1 MKKSLRVCLLAAG
14 VAVVGLGCVTVS
26 QDGAGYV
33 RSSALPAPP
42 DPADNPT
49 TPEKAALGKQLF
61 FDPRLSGDGS
71 MACQGCHYRHL
82 GWTDGL
88 PLSRKVGGGMNTRH
102 TPSVYNTGYY
112 TSWYWDG
119 RAKTLEGQIT
129 AAWKA
134 QIGADPVKAAAVIA
148 AVPGYQATFQKVF
161 GAAPDADNIPK
172 AFAVFLRTLNSGE
185 APWDRHV
192 AGDTTAVSA
201 DAVAGHELFVGKAGC
216 AACHRPPLYS
226 DSLFYNIGLEAGKT
240 NPDPGRQAVTKDAK
254 DLSAFKTP
262 SLRSVAIAGP
272 YFHDGSV
279 SSLDGAVRYMAS
291 GGKAD
296 PNKSALLI
304 DRKLSEREIG
314 QLVAFL
320 DTLTS
325 DERFQAPTLP

>member
-1 MKKSLRVCLLAAG
+1 MQTRPSRWLAAIA
-14 VAVVGLGCVTVS
+14 VAAAVFGCVGTPGPGGD
-26 QDGAGYV
+26 QP

-49 TPEKAALGKQLF
+49 TPAKAALGKKLF

-88 PLSRKVGGGMNTRH
+88 ALSRKVGGGMNTRH

-119 RAKTLEGQIT
+119 RAKTLEGQVT

-134 QIGADPVKAAAVIA
+134 QIGADPAQAAAVIA
-148 AVPGYQATFQKVF
+148 AVPAYQAEFQAVF
-161 GAAPDADNIPK
+161 GAAPNAENT
-172 AFAVFLRTLNSGE
+172 AQALAAFLRTLNSGE
-185 APWDRHV
+185 SSWDRYT
-192 AGDTTAVSA
+192 AGDRTAVSA
-201 DAVAGHELFVGKAGC
+201 DAVAGYELFIGKAGC
-216 AACHRPPLYS
+216 AGCHKPPLFS
-226 DSLFYNIGLEAGKT
+226 DAQFHNVGLEAGKA
-240 NPDPGRQAVTKDAK
+240 NPDPGRFAVTRDVK

-262 SLRSVAIAGP
+262 SLRSVAISGP

-279 SSLDGAVRYMAS
+279 ASLDAAVRYMAS

-296 PNKSALLI
+296 PNKSGLLV
-304 DRKLSEREIG
+304 DRKLADREIA
-314 QLVAFL
+314 QLLAFL

-325 DERFQAPTLP
+325 HERFDPPRLP

>member
-119 RAKTLEGQIT
+119 RAKTLEGSDHGRLEGSDRCRPGQGRRRDRRR
-129 AAWKA
+129 ARLPGWVPEGLRRRAGRGQHSEGARRLPAHA
-134 QIGADPVKAAAVIA
+134 QQWRGTLGSPCRRRHEGRVRRCGGRSRAVRRQGRLRRLPPAAACTVTVCSTTLGSKPA
-148 AVPGYQATFQKVF
+148 RRSR
-161 GAAPDADNIPK
+161 IP
-172 AFAVFLRTLNSGE
+172 
-185 APWDRHV
+185 V
-192 AGDTTAVSA
+192 A
-201 DAVAGHELFVGKAGC
+201 
-216 AACHRPPLYS
+216 R
-226 DSLFYNIGLEAGKT
+226 
-240 NPDPGRQAVTKDAK
+240 R
-254 DLSAFKTP
+254 
-262 SLRSVAIAGP
+262 
-272 YFHDGSV
+272 
-279 SSLDGAVRYMAS
+279 
-291 GGKAD
+291 
-296 PNKSALLI
+296 
-304 DRKLSEREIG
+304 
-314 QLVAFL
+314 
-320 DTLTS
+320 
-325 DERFQAPTLP
+325 

>member
-1 MKKSLRVCLLAAG
+1 
-14 VAVVGLGCVTVS
+14 
-26 QDGAGYV
+26 
-33 RSSALPAPP
+33 
-42 DPADNPT
+42 
-49 TPEKAALGKQLF
+49 
-61 FDPRLSGDGS
+61 
-71 MACQGCHYRHL
+71 
-82 GWTDGL
+82 
-88 PLSRKVGGGMNTRH
+88 MNTRH

-161 GAAPDADNIPK
+161 GAAPDADNVPK
-172 AFAVFLRTLNSGE
+172 ALAAFLRTLNSGE

-216 AACHRPPLYS
+216 AACHTPPLYS
-226 DSLFYNIGLEAGKT
+226 DSLFHNIGLEAGKT

-262 SLRSVAIAGP
+262 SLRSVGIAGP

-279 SSLDGAVRYMAS
+279 SSLEGAVRYMAS

-296 PNKSALLI
+296 PNKSGLLI

-320 DTLTS
+320 NTLTS
-325 DERFQAPTLP
+325 DERFTAPILP